1 MKIGVLND
9 LSGIY
14 SDLSGQGSVT
24 AARMA
29 IEEWAA
35 RCWANPSNW
44 SSPTTRTSPTW
55 RPTWR
60 AAGSTRARSTWWH
73 GLPDPSTALADGDRA
88 AEEPLSSCPPR
99 ARPPPSPARAAPLTA
114 QWTTNTYALA
124 AGTARALV
132 KEGKKTWYFITAD
145 YTFGH
150 SLEKDATEVIKAD
163 GGSVV
168 GSSRH
173 PFPGNDFSSFLLKA
187 QASKADVIA
196 LANAGN
202 DTVNAIKQANEYG
215 ITRKQVVAPLLTY
228 ISDVHSIGLD
238 KAQGMYLSEAFYWDF
253 DERSRAWSRKFFEK
267 QKRMPTAAQAGV
279 YSATLSYLKAIQAA
293 GTDEA
298 KAVMAQ
304 LRKMTI
310 DDAVIRK
317 GKLREDGALVHD
329 MLLLQVKTPAES
341 SALGLLQGQVR
352 AQGRRRLPAH
362 QPRLPGRQVIPP
374 CARRRATGH
383 APRHPGTHI
392 MFDIPMQSLL
402 AQLLV
407 GLINGCF
414 YAMLSMGLAIDFRP
428 AQHHQL
434 RARRAVHGGRLPG
447 LDRLSQLPLLLGPE
461 FKINFWAALVLAPV
475 IVGGLG
481 VLLEK
486 TLLKRL
492 YHLDHLYGLLLTFGV
507 ALVLEGAFRY
517 FYGISGAGYDPPA
530 LLQGGVDLGF
540 MYLPLY
546 RGLRGGRL
554 DPDLRLHLVPVREDP
569 AGRPAAR
576 RHREPQAA
584 AGLRRQHPADGPR

>member
-1 MKIGVLND
+1 MPFRKLSVCLAACAALSSFSLHAQVSDDVVKIGVLND

-29 IEEWAA
+29 IEEMGGKVLGKPIELVFADHQNKPDVAA
-35 RCWANPSNW
+35 NLARGWFDQGKVDMVTDF
-44 SSPTTRTSPTW
+44 PTT
-55 RPTWR
+55 
-60 AAGSTRARSTWWH
+60 
-73 GLPDPSTALADGDRA
+73 STALAVMEIARQKNRIVM
-88 AEEPLSSCPPR
+88 PSSGLATAILGEKCT
-99 ARPPPSPARAAPLTA
+99 PLTA

-341 SALGLLQGQVR
+341 KAPWEYNKVKSVLKGADVFPPIN
-352 AQGRRRLPAH
+352 PA
-362 QPRLPGRQVIPP
+362 
-374 CARRRATGH
+374 C
-383 APRHPGTHI
+383 
-392 MFDIPMQSLL
+392 
-402 AQLLV
+402 
-407 GLINGCF
+407 
-414 YAMLSMGLAIDFRP
+414 
-428 AQHHQL
+428 
-434 RARRAVHGGRLPG
+434 
-447 LDRLSQLPLLLGPE
+447 
-461 FKINFWAALVLAPV
+461 
-475 IVGGLG
+475 
-481 VLLEK
+481 
-486 TLLKRL
+486 
-492 YHLDHLYGLLLTFGV
+492 
-507 ALVLEGAFRY
+507 
-517 FYGISGAGYDPPA
+517 
-530 LLQGGVDLGF
+530 
-540 MYLPLY
+540 
-546 RGLRGGRL
+546 
-554 DPDLRLHLVPVREDP
+554 
-569 AGRPAAR
+569 
-576 RHREPQAA
+576 QAA
-584 AGLRRQHPADGPR
+584 K

>member
-1 MKIGVLND
+1 MHFRKLSVCLAACAALSSFSVHAQVSDDVVKIGVLND

-29 IEEWAA
+29 IEEMGGKVLGKPIELIFADHQNKPDVAA
-35 RCWANPSNW
+35 NLARGWFDQGKVDMVTDF
-44 SSPTTRTSPTW
+44 PTT
-55 RPTWR
+55 
-60 AAGSTRARSTWWH
+60 
-73 GLPDPSTALADGDRA
+73 STALAVMEIAKQKNRVVM
-88 AEEPLSSCPPR
+88 PSSGLATAILGEKCT
-99 ARPPPSPARAAPLTA
+99 ALTA

-202 DTVNAIKQANEYG
+202 DTVNAVKQANEYG

-341 SALGLLQGQVR
+341 KAPWDYYKVKSVLKGADVFPPIN
-352 AQGRRRLPAH
+352 PAC
-362 QPRLPGRQVIPP
+362 Q
-374 CARRRATGH
+374 
-383 APRHPGTHI
+383 
-392 MFDIPMQSLL
+392 
-402 AQLLV
+402 
-407 GLINGCF
+407 
-414 YAMLSMGLAIDFRP
+414 
-428 AQHHQL
+428 
-434 RARRAVHGGRLPG
+434 
-447 LDRLSQLPLLLGPE
+447 
-461 FKINFWAALVLAPV
+461 
-475 IVGGLG
+475 
-481 VLLEK
+481 
-486 TLLKRL
+486 
-492 YHLDHLYGLLLTFGV
+492 
-507 ALVLEGAFRY
+507 
-517 FYGISGAGYDPPA
+517 AGK
-530 LLQGGVDLGF
+530 
-540 MYLPLY
+540 
-546 RGLRGGRL
+546 
-554 DPDLRLHLVPVREDP
+554 
-569 AGRPAAR
+569 
-576 RHREPQAA
+576 
-584 AGLRRQHPADGPR
+584 